1 MNSICNIGIVENE
14 EAFRNRLK
22 DELNCFEKITLWKNA
37 EDCYRDE
44 ILSNLDILLVDI
56 GLTDMSGIDLIR
68 LIKDKFPDLKILV
81 ISGISS
87 DETIFQALQ
96 FGANG
101 YILKSELKELKT
113 SIDDILNNGS
123 VMSPS
128 IGIRVL
134 HFFRSRLN
142 SKEEILSLREKQ
154 VLELIIAGMKNSKI
168 AIQLGISEGTI
179 RKHINNIYEKLH
191 VTNRVELMKK
201 AAEMGYF

>member
-1 MNSICNIGIVENE
+1 
-14 EAFRNRLK
+14 
-22 DELNCFEKITLWKNA
+22 
-37 EDCYRDE
+37 
-44 ILSNLDILLVDI
+44 
-56 GLTDMSGIDLIR
+56 
-68 LIKDKFPDLKILV
+68 
-81 ISGISS
+81 
-87 DETIFQALQ
+87 
-96 FGANG
+96 
-101 YILKSELKELKT
+101 
-113 SIDDILNNGS
+113 
-123 VMSPS
+123 MSPS